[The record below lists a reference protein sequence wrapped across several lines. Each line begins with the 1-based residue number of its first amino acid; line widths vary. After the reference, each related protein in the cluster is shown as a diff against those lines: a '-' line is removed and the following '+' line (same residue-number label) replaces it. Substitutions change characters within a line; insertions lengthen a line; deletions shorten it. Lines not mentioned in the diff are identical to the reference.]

1 METIHANFDDIG
13 PSRRFGA
20 ERIEGY
26 LGEEVVWDEWMGQYR
41 CVRHG
46 VEFSAENV
54 DAAPGHALRAIVE
67 YHDANV
73 AAGMTEVDDAER
85 SP

>member
-1 METIHANFDDIG
+1 MTIHANFDDIK
-13 PSRRFGA
+13 PTRRTGA
-20 ERIEGY
+20 ERIEAY
-26 LGEEVVWDEWMGQYR
+26 LNEEVVWDEWMAQYK

-54 DAAPGHALRAIVE
+54 DLIPGHALRAIVE

-73 AAGMTEVDDAER
+73 AAGMTEIGDAER
-85 SP
+85 NP